1 MAAWDLLAKSVALS
15 LTRLLGG
22 EEKPIPAYHSL
33 GMAGPDGAA
42 REAAEL
48 NVQKEMSAD
57 RRYLKSSFLI
67 YRCAAP

>member
-15 LTRLLGG
+15 LTRLLVE
-22 EEKPIPAYHSL
+22 EEKAIPAYHSL

-48 NVQKEMSAD
+48 NVQK
-57 RRYLKSSFLI
+57 RNVGR
-67 YRCAAP
+67 